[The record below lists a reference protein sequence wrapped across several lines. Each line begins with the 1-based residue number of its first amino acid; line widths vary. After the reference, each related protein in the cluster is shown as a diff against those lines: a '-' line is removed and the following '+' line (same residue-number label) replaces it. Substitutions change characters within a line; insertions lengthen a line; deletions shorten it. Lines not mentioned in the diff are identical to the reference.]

1 MNHCVSKLI
10 TSVIGVLFVVP
21 FLSSCDDTPTYTRQP
36 IVPQLPAMRMSFSK
50 PVGSLSLKYTLESEG
65 MRAVVSRNKVSKN
78 FAFIDLNNNRLYDKG
93 EELSP
98 EFEGTITLP
107 KELSE
112 VTMYGPFET
121 LEVKDDRL
129 VALSGDAVG
138 GLSAL
143 SINNPLMPADVVT
156 RIIAL
161 LSKNLTGS
169 EQTLTIDDHNI
180 SARQIE
186 DAVSKGWVVK
196 GLKGQVVDPYTDL
209 MLLYFKGE
217 PGRSIKLDLDAFA
230 AKSDCWIDYNDN
242 GVKDEGEA
250 FAQKE
255 LPEAL
260 EVTLG
265 EDGKQMVP
273 IYGNVTHFMIA
284 DGERAVSADF
294 AVGARVVR
302 SAELTDF
309 KWGAQMGIEAVDMQS
324 AEVLASLSV
333 MNNPLKDLKLPGK
346 TTLKKLYLSGSP
358 LASLDLKPYTNL
370 VELKAEKMG
379 LKSITL
385 PRDNTSTQFRIW
397 LNNNELTSIDLSTSP
412 RLSQL
417 YVNKNKLSSL
427 ILGDPKIYTAFQLL
441 ECNDNLL
448 TSVNFAEIRLL
459 STISCRNNLFETLDF
474 NHPEGLQTRLTNI
487 DLSGNQKLKT
497 FRADKVQNLNKVNL
511 KDTPLYDLSTFVPS
525 VPKVSNPWRKGTL
538 IIEASRITPERQ
550 SQLTEHGWVTKE

>member
-1 MNHCVSKLI
+1 MSHHVSKLI
-10 TSVIGVLFVVP
+10 ASVIGALFVVP
-21 FLSSCDDTPTYTRQP
+21 FLSSCDNTPTYTHQP
-36 IVPQLPAMRMSFSK
+36 AVPQLPAMRMLFSE
-50 PVGSLSLKYTLESEG
+50 PVGSLNIKYTLGSEET
-65 MRAVVSRNKVSKN
+65 RAAGSQDKVSKN

-98 EFEGTITLP
+98 DFEGTITLP
-107 KELSE
+107 EELLE

-129 VALSGDAVG
+129 VALSGDAVS
-138 GLSAL
+138 GLSTL

-161 LSKNLTGS
+161 LSKNLTSS
-169 EQTLTIDDHNI
+169 EQALTIDDHNI

-186 DAVSKGWVVK
+186 DAISKGWVVK
-196 GLKGQVVDPYTDL
+196 GLKGQEVDPYTDL
-209 MLLYFKGE
+209 MLLSFKGVS
-217 PGRSIKLDLDAFA
+217 GRSIKLYLDFFA

-242 GVKDEGEA
+242 GVKDEGET

-255 LPEAL
+255 LPETL

-284 DGERAVSADF
+284 DAEQDEPVDF
-294 AVGARVVR
+294 AVGVRVVR

-309 KWGAQMGIEAVDMQS
+309 KWGAQMGMEDVDMQS
-324 AEVLASLSV
+324 AEVLANLSV
-333 MNNPLKDLKLPGK
+333 MNNPLKDLKLPRK
-346 TTLKKLYLSGSP
+346 TTLKKLHLSGSP
-358 LASLDLKPYTNL
+358 LTSLDLKPYTNL
-370 VELKAEKMG
+370 VELRAEKMG

-397 LNNNELTSIDLSTSP
+397 LNNNELTSLDLSTSP
-412 RLSQL
+412 RLSQF
-417 YVNKNKLSSL
+417 YVNKNKLASL
-427 ILGDPKIYTAFQLL
+427 ILGDPKIYTAFQRL

-497 FRADKVQNLNKVNL
+497 FRADKVQNLNNVNL
-511 KDTPLYDLSTFVPS
+511 KDTPLYDLSTFISS

-538 IIEASRITPERQ
+538 TIEASRITPELQ